1 MNNETIFVSKVF
13 LLLSKVITYYIA
25 SPLFEI
31 VWHFFPSYTA
41 TDIEKIPTVLKG
53 NLRLSSTVYSINTA
67 VLDQVLFALS
77 SQITLHTKYQSFF
90 SLYEKWK
97 QRLFEF
103 AKFLKSK
110 MHFCIY
116 LQTANTGLLIIFYL
130 QKTIYFL
137 CKKNVA
143 SSKYFFAWTRWY
155 IKW

>member
-1 MNNETIFVSKVF
+1 MNNEAIFVSKVF
-13 LLLSKVITYYIA
+13 LLLSKVITYYIT

-31 VWHFFPSYTA
+31 VWHFFTSYTA
-41 TDIEKIPTVLKG
+41 IDIEKIPTVLKG

-116 LQTANTGLLIIFYL
+116 LQTANTGLLIRFYL
-130 QKTIYFL
+130 LKTIYFVQEK
-137 CKKNVA
+137 CCQFKI
-143 SSKYFFAWTRWY
+143 YFCMN
-155 IKW
+155 